1 MLFKLCCLLV
11 VTLHMEYHCCPT
23 PKLFSTLVARM
34 KRPAK
39 ARFQLCNKFQLSPS
53 TGPTSCVSL
62 EVFPEVILPSEYF
75 PTKVTGEDGFGRP
88 KAVSL
93 LCMLLPSSPVGEL
106 FATRGAD
113 CPLFS
118 SLLHHKSVRVEVPD
132 CDDGDRCGRL
142 SA

>member
-1 MLFKLCCLLV
+1 M
-11 VTLHMEYHCCPT
+11 
-23 PKLFSTLVARM
+23 
-34 KRPAK
+34 
-39 ARFQLCNKFQLSPS
+39 
-53 TGPTSCVSL
+53 GL
-62 EVFPEVILPSEYF
+62 EVFPKVVLPGEYF
-75 PTKVTGEDGFGRP
+75 PTKVAGKDGFGRP

-132 CDDGDRCGRL
+132 CDDADRCGRL